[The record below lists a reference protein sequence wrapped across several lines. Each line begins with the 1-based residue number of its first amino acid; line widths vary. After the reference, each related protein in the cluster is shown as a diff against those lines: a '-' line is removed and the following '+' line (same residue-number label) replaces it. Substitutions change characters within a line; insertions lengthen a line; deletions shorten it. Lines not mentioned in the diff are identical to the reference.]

1 MLRRTL
7 YALLVYIFGAFGLL
21 YWSLAGFNAGAS
33 REDWALMIVLPAA
46 WIVSF
51 WPSFG
56 ALVVIW
62 QVRNAQGLLAR
73 LDQQFQAEGGFDA
86 SDLRELEE
94 FAVKLAARE
103 NRLPEFIVR
112 PFVRK
117 AITGFAARRGG
128 HMPAGQPASTR
139 SIRG

>member
-56 ALVVIW
+56 ALVVI
-62 QVRNAQGLLAR
+62 
-73 LDQQFQAEGGFDA
+73 
-86 SDLRELEE
+86 
-94 FAVKLAARE
+94 
-103 NRLPEFIVR
+103 
-112 PFVRK
+112 
-117 AITGFAARRGG
+117 
-128 HMPAGQPASTR
+128 
-139 SIRG
+139 